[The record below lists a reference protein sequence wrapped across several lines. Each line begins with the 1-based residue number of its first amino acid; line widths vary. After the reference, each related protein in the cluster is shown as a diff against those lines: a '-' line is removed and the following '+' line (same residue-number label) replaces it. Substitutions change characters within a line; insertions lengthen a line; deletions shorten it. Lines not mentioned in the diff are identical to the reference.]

1 MAEVV
6 LLVVLLSLAGCV
18 ATSWAGVPSKL
29 PPDKERGEALY
40 KTNCSMCH
48 GATAQGDGAL
58 SGALQKPAPRLA
70 GNIRTDEQDGNI
82 DLIQQGRGDMP
93 AYSAIMDRHDTRRV
107 LVWLGSLD
115 EAGQPRDAKNKAED
129 EPAEPVVGGEGG
141 Q

>member
-1 MAEVV
+1 MVLHVV
-6 LLVVLLSLAGCV
+6 LLMLSGFVSSA
-18 ATSWAGVPSKL
+18 WAGVPSKL

-40 KTNCSMCH
+40 QANCGMCH
-48 GATAQGDGAL
+48 GVTAQGDGPL
-58 SGALQKPAPRLA
+58 SAVLQRPAPRLA
-70 GNIRTDEQDGNI
+70 GAIHTNKQEGNI

-129 EPAEPVVGGEGG
+129 EPAEPTAGGEGG